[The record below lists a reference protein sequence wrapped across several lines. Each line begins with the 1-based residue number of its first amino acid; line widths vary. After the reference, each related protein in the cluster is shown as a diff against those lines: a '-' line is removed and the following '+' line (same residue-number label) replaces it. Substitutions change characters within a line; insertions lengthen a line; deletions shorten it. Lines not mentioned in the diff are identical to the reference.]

1 MKSSPSAVSSRLHV
15 FRASLLAGAAT
26 LLLGSCNSVGPEAL
40 RGGRSLYNE
49 AIAATNV
56 EQLLLNLV
64 RLRYRDI
71 PIFLEV
77 TSVSTSFSLRSQL
90 GSAWGIG
97 LGSNEGSDSLAF
109 SGQVQ
114 FDDKPT
120 ITYLPLQGEAFAT
133 RLLTPIKPRLLVLLA
148 NSGWAIDRILTVCVQ
163 QLGPLVNAQSA
174 SGPTPTREPRYEKFR
189 QFAAA
194 LRRLQRNHV
203 LSLSVV
209 AGDVAGDEKSDADLL
224 GITVP
229 ASAIGT
235 PDYDEAIALLGLN
248 EGRINPDGSRTLVCS
263 LAAGFGLQE
272 GQRRDQVAI
281 VTRSLMSALFFLS
294 QAVEVE
300 GTHEDR
306 GLVTVTEAASGGRFD
321 WQKVL
326 GGVFEVHSGSSRP
339 SGAGP
344 ALEYQGR
351 WFWIDEDDLTSKST
365 IGLVAQL
372 FALQAGKIEGTGP
385 VLTLP
390 LATN

>member
-1 MKSSPSAVSSRLHV
+1 MAKLETRFPLPSRLA
-15 FRASLLAGAAT
+15 RLAWLAPVAT
-26 LLLGSCNSVGPEAL
+26 LLLASCNSVGPEAL

-56 EQLLLNLV
+56 EQMLLNLV

-77 TSVSTSFSLRSQL
+77 TSVSTSFSFRSSLSSGVELGLRNNSEDDVFGVN
-90 GSAWGIG
+90 GSV
-97 LGSNEGSDSLAF
+97 S
-109 SGQVQ
+109 

-133 RLLTPIKPRLLVLLA
+133 RLLTPIRPRLLVLLA
-148 NSGWAIDRILTVCVQ
+148 NSGWAIDRILTICVQ

-174 SGPTPTREPRYEKFR
+174 SGPTPTGEPRFERFQK
-189 QFAAA
+189 FAAA

-203 LSLSVV
+203 LSLSIV
-209 AGDVAGDEKSDADLL
+209 AGDAGSNGDEGLL

-229 ASAIGT
+229 KGAIGT
-235 PDYDEAIALLGLN
+235 PDYNEAIELLGLD

-263 LAAGFGLQE
+263 LAAGFGLAE
-272 GQRRDQVAI
+272 EQRRDRVAI

-294 QAVEVE
+294 QAVE
-300 GTHEDR
+300 EDPEHAER
-306 GLVTVTEAASGGRFD
+306 GLVTVTRTKQDEVFD

-326 GGVFEVHSGSSRP
+326 GGVFRVRCGSSLP
-339 SGAGP
+339 ANAGP
-344 ALEYQGR
+344 SLYYR
-351 WFWIDEDDLTSKST
+351 DRYFWIDEGDLTSKST
-365 IGLVAQL
+365 VGLVAQL

-385 VLTLP
+385 ILTLP